1 MVGIGHSDTLQ
12 NYLYTTLTISSAELE
27 GRPSGGFVDVWVRTL
42 LG

>member
-12 NYLYTTLTISSAELE
+12 NYLYTTLTISLTELE
-27 GRPSGGFVDVWVRTL
+27 GPSGGFVDVWVRTL